1 MARHDRAQTRQPRRA
16 QVRAADWDAMS
27 WDYTPCPK
35 CSATHVARDGLDR
48 RGSDESPPCYS
59 VPVSVQY
66 VDPPELGF
74 DVAMLDAETLD
85 GVT

>member
-1 MARHDRAQTRQPRRA
+1 
-16 QVRAADWDAMS
+16 MS
-27 WDYTPCPK
+27 WDYTPCRK
-35 CSATHVARDGLDR
+35 CGAAHVQRDGLDR
-48 RGSDESPPCYS
+48 RGSNESPPCYALG
-59 VPVSVQY
+59 PFVQY